1 MSMTPTIL
9 EFPPTSSSA
18 WRASTDS
25 IAVSL
30 QDVSKIYATASGETI
45 NALHG
50 ISLDI
55 RAQEFVSVIG
65 ASGCGKT
72 TLLRIIGGL
81 ETQYNGNLLL
91 TGSKRSGPNKDI
103 GIVFQDANL
112 LPWRTV
118 LQNVLLPAQVLK
130 LDRKQAIERAFWL
143 LDLVGLKGFEKKY
156 PFELSG
162 GMRQRVAIARALIH
176 DPSVLLMDEPFGA
189 LDALTREHM
198 NLELLKIWHSAR
210 KTVFMITHSISEA
223 VFMSDRVIVM
233 SPRPGR
239 IIADVTIGL
248 QRPRNLDLLSE
259 AAFGDYT
266 RRLRHLLDGDEKKP
280 EGGAG
285 VVLGRVQYD

>member
-1 MSMTPTIL
+1 MVLTSSVL
-9 EFPPTSSSA
+9 AFPPTGGSA
-18 WRASTDS
+18 LHSPDS

-30 QDVSKIYATASGETI
+30 RNVCKTYPTASGEKV
-45 NALHG
+45 NALNR
-50 ISLDI
+50 INLDI
-55 RAQEFVSVIG
+55 RSQQFVSVIG
-65 ASGCGKT
+65 VSGCGKT
-72 TLLRIIGGL
+72 TLLRIIAGL
-81 ETQYNGNLLL
+81 ETQYDGDVML

-130 LDRKQAIERAFWL
+130 LNLKSATERAYWL
-143 LDLVGLKGFEKKY
+143 LELVGLKGFERKY

-198 NLELLKIWHSAR
+198 NIELLKIWQSAK
-210 KTVFMITHSISEA
+210 KTVFMITHSIPEA
-223 VFMSDRVIVM
+223 AFMSDRVIVM

-239 IIADVTIGL
+239 IVEDVAIDL
-248 QRPRNLDLLSE
+248 PRPRDLDLLSD
-259 AAFGDYT
+259 ATFGEYT
-266 RRLRHLLDGDEKKP
+266 RRLRHLLDHGD
-280 EGGAG
+280 
-285 VVLGRVQYD
+285 GRPASGKSIPRGKLHHD

>member
-1 MSMTPTIL
+1 MR
-9 EFPPTSSSA
+9 PTSTVVEFSP
-18 WRASTDS
+18 ASGAVLQASPDS
-25 IAVSL
+25 TAVSL
-30 QDVSKIYATASGETI
+30 QNVCKTYTTANGETVKALEKI
-45 NALHG
+45 N
-50 ISLDI
+50 LDI
-55 RAQEFVSVIG
+55 RSQQFVSVIG

-81 ETQYNGNLLL
+81 ETQYEGDVIL

-112 LPWRTV
+112 LPWRTA

-130 LDRKQAIERAFWL
+130 LDMKGATERAYWL
-143 LDLVGLKGFEKKY
+143 LELVGLKGFERKY

-198 NLELLKIWHSAR
+198 NIELLKIWHSAK

-223 VFMSDRVIVM
+223 AFMSDRVIVM

-239 IIADVTIGL
+239 VIEDVTVDL
-248 QRPRNLDLLSE
+248 PRPRHLDLLSD
-259 AAFGDYT
+259 AVFGDYT
-266 RRLRHLLDGDEKKP
+266 RRLRRLLDYGDNLPESEKAIP
-280 EGGAG
+280 R
-285 VVLGRVQYD
+285 GRLHHD